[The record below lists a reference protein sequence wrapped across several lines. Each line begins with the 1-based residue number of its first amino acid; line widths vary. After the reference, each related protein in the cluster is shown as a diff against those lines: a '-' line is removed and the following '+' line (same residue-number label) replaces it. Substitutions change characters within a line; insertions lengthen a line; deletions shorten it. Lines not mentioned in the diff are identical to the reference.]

1 VFLDEKQNIS
11 SSSGL
16 KPLLIVLES
25 GPKWLWFQTT
35 ADEGSTS
42 SGSRLGI
49 NRPNTADVS

>member
-25 GPKWLWFQTT
+25 EPKWLWFQTT
-35 ADEGSTS
+35 ADEGSIS